1 MCRQVQ
7 TIHAPSPDCKRGE
20 LPRRGK
26 RGEAPMRTGNPI
38 WRPEPPDAPAHPGA
52 SVSRRCGVGAR
63 RWRGSGLHRR
73 NPDNKRI
80 DPGAGDASAF
90 SAPGSVLYLSG
101 HQPDFVYFPAFIR
114 ACFDEIRAVML
125 VQVDGSDGLLDD
137 KCHHLSLP
145 ASMTTAHKSMRLT
158 LSPPA

>member
-1 MCRQVQ
+1 
-7 TIHAPSPDCKRGE
+7 
-20 LPRRGK
+20 
-26 RGEAPMRTGNPI
+26 MRTGNPI

-90 SAPGSVLYLSG
+90 SAPGLFCIYRAISRILSTF
-101 HQPDFVYFPAFIR
+101 QR
-114 ACFDEIRAVML
+114 SSE
-125 VQVDGSDGLLDD
+125 
-137 KCHHLSLP
+137 P
-145 ASMTTAHKSMRLT
+145 ASMKSG
-158 LSPPA
+158 P

>member
-26 RGEAPMRTGNPI
+26 RGAAPMRTGNPI

-125 VQVDGSDGLLDD
+125 VQVDGSDGHFL
-137 KCHHLSLP
+137 
-145 ASMTTAHKSMRLT
+145 TGTAFCFIRCARGAQDAEGLVQ
-158 LSPPA
+158 